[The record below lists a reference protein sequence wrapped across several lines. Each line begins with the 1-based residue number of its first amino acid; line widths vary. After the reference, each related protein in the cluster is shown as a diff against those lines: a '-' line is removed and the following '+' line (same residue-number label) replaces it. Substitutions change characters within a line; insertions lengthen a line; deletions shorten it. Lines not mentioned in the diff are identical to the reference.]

1 MLIDTRTT
9 ESMIASLTT
18 YLNITEDE
26 LFQYIDN
33 AASKARIDSKTFDL
47 DIFKDEIIQ
56 IISEFLPKRA
66 NR

>member
-47 DIFKDEIIQ
+47 DIFKMKLYKSFRIFTQ
-56 IISEFLPKRA
+56 KSK
-66 NR
+66 